1 MTLKYIIDK
10 TLNEGIAEVAGQ
22 KGLNL
27 PSLNNYLKEAKIQL
41 KNKNNLEE
49 FKKQYPN
56 LNIFINRA
64 FAMYNKVLQNG
75 YQVDNTKNNFDNSI
89 MPILKNFYN
98 SL

>member
-56 LNIFINRA
+56 LNIFINRT